1 MKYNI
6 DLNDNDYIEFNYSY
20 LKHSKIG
27 KYSLLATRISFPIA
41 MFVFVLAL
49 LIIKIEIGLVISVA
63 AVAVLST
70 VLWWFIVPVLMRRNI
85 KKDISDGKLLYHEKA
100 SVEFLDDRIV
110 ETCEQGETVVKY
122 SDIVNVYEEKGYIYI
137 FYGAM
142 QAFIL
147 PERCFGDNEIREIK
161 NKLSQSGVRA

>member
-1 MKYNI
+1 M
-6 DLNDNDYIEFNYSY
+6 
-20 LKHSKIG
+20 
-27 KYSLLATRISFPIA
+27 
-41 MFVFVLAL
+41 
-49 LIIKIEIGLVISVA
+49 
-63 AVAVLST
+63 
-70 VLWWFIVPVLMRRNI
+70 PVLMRRNI
-85 KKDISDGKLLYHEKA
+85 KKDIMKMKSDGKLLYHEKA